1 MPRARSN
8 KLHGTA
14 KMSISVGHSNTPL
27 QRSTASTPPHALLS
41 STPHSCNCTDTPSP
55 MRPHRIRR
63 WLWLCPLGSTWV
75 HARVKKNACSIAP
88 VADICINCIG
98 GLVLGMQL
106 TVSRDPRS
114 DGLQPALC
122 SAREMTCVRERA
134 RVGGVCQCESMAHAS
149 TSVQYFEFTKR
160 ERIERGSCTQIHPLT
175 TLWEVVC
182 GGWCSAGGWPIK
194 AQQHHLFEATWL
206 HENQPTLCPGRDGV
220 LQAHVV

>member
-27 QRSTASTPPHALLS
+27 QRSTASISPHDTFLS

-63 WLWLCPLGSTWV
+63 WLWLCPLGSAWV
-75 HARVKKNACSIAP
+75 HARVKKNAYSIAP

-122 SAREMTCVRERA
+122 GAREMTCVRERA
-134 RVGGVCQCESMAHAS
+134 RGVGCASVSRWHTQARVCNILNSRNGRAESVGVARKSIPS
-149 TSVQYFEFTKR
+149 G
-160 ERIERGSCTQIHPLT
+160 GSC
-175 TLWEVVC
+175 VVD
-182 GGWCSAGGWPIK
+182 GAARGGWPIK